1 MKEQFDKK
9 LADKIRESFEHF
21 EEPYDPAQ
29 WEKLSKAYF
38 KPKKTP
44 LRFIWPFITA
54 GLAASLFLVLFFWP
68 YGEDFVRE
76 HEVAT
81 DSTKRRP
88 VTEDPVQAVE
98 DSPEKDNIAS
108 PQPFAEESDL
118 QEAKGPSQA
127 ATPASQRGTPAVPSS
142 EKTIASIATIIR
154 EVPSADLKKS
164 LEGETTSATTSD
176 EIQLNGGLAES
187 ADSVVHMPESG
198 EKRMDLNEALQVLEQ
213 WMAAGGEQQS
223 TPAVAKSTAPIKLG
237 VLVAPQASSDAV
249 NGMNLGAGVMS
260 EFSLSRKLRL
270 DVGMTYARQT
280 LSPDMPP
287 SIAIAAEANYAKVD
301 QMAMANNIRSS
312 SNFVGSSSQLSLA
325 SIDIPVNVK
334 YLLLESKNTGLF
346 LITGLSSVVYLD
358 QAATETFETNSF
370 FTSTAGGLNFAP
382 SVEQFTSVYRPEGN
396 GRADIGGMLNLSVG
410 YEYNLKNGM
419 FISLEPF
426 YKLPLGDL
434 TFVNQQFSV
443 AGMNLRMNFNLRK

>member
-9 LADKIRESFEHF
+9 LVDKIRDSFEHY

-29 WEKLSKAYF
+29 WDKLSNAYF
-38 KPKKTP
+38 KPKKTS
-44 LRFIWPFITA
+44 LRLIWPFITA
-54 GLAASLFLVLFFWP
+54 GFAASLFLVLF
-68 YGEDFVRE
+68 YGPFGVEFTSPME
-76 HEVAT
+76 IVA
-81 DSTKRRP
+81 DSMEQSS
-88 VTEDPVQAVE
+88 VAE
-98 DSPEKDNIAS
+98 DSVQGTISAGDQADFESPTKAGVADALTKEEPPKRVVPTPQRALSSTSSPDRHVPTNERSAREFLAS
-108 PQPFAEESDL
+108 ESVKRPTEQGTSVAIPDGVL
-118 QEAKGPSQA
+118 PKPSINE
-127 ATPASQRGTPAVPSS
+127 P
-142 EKTIASIATIIR
+142 
-154 EVPSADLKKS
+154 
-164 LEGETTSATTSD
+164 
-176 EIQLNGGLAES
+176 
-187 ADSVVHMPESG
+187 ADSLVISPESNSKG
-198 EKRMDLNEALQVLEQ
+198 MDLNEALQVLNQ
-213 WMAAGGEQQS
+213 WMADGAEQQPS
-223 TPAVAKSTAPIKLG
+223 PVVPKSTAPIKLG

-280 LSPDMPP
+280 LSPDMAP
-287 SIAIAAEANYAKVD
+287 SMAIAAEASYARAD
-301 QMAMANNIRSS
+301 QMAMANNIRTS
-312 SNFVGSSSQLSLA
+312 SNFIGSSSQLSLA
-325 SIDIPVNVK
+325 SLDIPVNLK
-334 YLLLESKNTGLF
+334 YLLLERKNTGLF
-346 LITGLSSVVYLD
+346 LITGLSSMVYLD

-370 FTSTAGGLNFAP
+370 FTSTSAGLNFAP
-382 SVEQFTSVYRPEGN
+382 SVEQFTSVYRPEGS